1 MHVHAHV
8 HVHVHVHVM
17 FMFTSGFVAPSSMDS
32 EYRFHPPHPHPHT
45 CHRKR
50 RLTCQHT
57 CQAVKHQFDGHLWV
71 VSEHQMPEAER
82 RTKQAGK
89 FALFFDAPPGD
100 LDLSTVQYAAKMGGR
115 CKVLDVRGLVLSIGH
130 SKVNDDEVC
139 AQLRDAVLECMQ
151 AGTQLVLRLGRT
163 APDFMGSWNRK
174 DLPLDFLLPENAAA
188 GPLQPVLHK
197 MVQPPAKPSN
207 FTVVEGYR
215 LVVTSCFDMDSYHGY
230 LRSKLPLQHM
240 QPIQVMKNL
249 SEVAEVLEYG
259 LPAKSTDDDDAF
271 AEMDRLAEML

>member
-1 MHVHAHV
+1 M
-8 HVHVHVHVM
+8 
-17 FMFTSGFVAPSSMDS
+17 
-32 EYRFHPPHPHPHT
+32 
-45 CHRKR
+45 KR
-50 RLTCQHT
+50 RLSITT

-82 RTKQAGK
+82 RAKQAGK

-100 LDLSTVQYAAKMGGR
+100 LDLPTVRYAAKMGGR
-115 CKVLDVRGLVLSIGH
+115 CKVLDVQGLVLSIGKEVCDQDGGH
-130 SKVNDDEVC
+130 RKVTDDDVC
-139 AQLRDAVLECMQ
+139 AQLRDAVLECME

-240 QPIQVMKNL
+240 QPIQVMTNL

-259 LPAKSTDDDDAF
+259 LPKSDDDDAF
-271 AEMDRLAEML
+271 AEMDRLADML